1 MAGRGLTK
9 RVEGRRPAARWNRCD
24 VVRRMVEDRDLA
36 GHRAVQRGTWPLS
49 IDMSLLLMLAKMRV
63 MPVSILLVIASVAVG
78 MLARVPV
85 MLVSAVPVLLPVM
98 PVGVMFVITPV
109 TVGVLARMPV
119 VLVSVVLMLL
129 PIGGLLNECCLCRGA
144 SSSGSRTILAV
155 KAPAAEIAGGMVG
168 DWIAGQAVRA

>member
-1 MAGRGLTK
+1 MRRG
-9 RVEGRRPAARWNRCD
+9 
-24 VVRRMVEDRDLA
+24 M
-36 GHRAVQRGTWPLS
+36 WPLS

-63 MPVSILLVIASVAVG
+63 MPVSVLLVIASVAVG

-85 MLVSAVPVLLPVM
+85 MLMSAVPVLLPVM

-119 VLVSVVLMLL
+119 MLVSVVLMLL
-129 PIGGLLNECCLCRGA
+129 PLEGLLSEWCLCRGA
-144 SSSGSRTILAV
+144 SSSSGSRTISAV
-155 KAPAAEIAGGMVG
+155 KAPAAEVAGGMVG